1 MKTSLPGFA
10 IMSLL
15 SSTMVWADALDD
27 VKEQFIGDYELV
39 TYVSFP
45 AAGGEI
51 DNDYIGRLSYDRFGN
66 MSGLGMPR
74 NLPERQSTSTERL
87 TSGFGYWGSVSFNLD
102 NNTVIHHVE
111 GSPMV
116 AQWVGGE
123 NVRFFEF
130 VGHDILK
137 LSLKDQNGRVT
148 GTLTWRRLK

>member
-1 MKTSLPGFA
+1 MKTSLLGFA

-27 VKEQFIGDYELV
+27 VKKQFIGDYELA